1 MSVPDRILN
10 DLFAQKLSC
19 EESPTEG
26 NYKVSVRLASGR
38 WAMLAKNLSE
48 EMATALTAQLNAL
61 SESGMGVCH
70 PIADMESM
78 GIRDRLSEVRFARKI
93 VPPKRP

>member
-48 EMATALTAQLNAL
+48 EMATALTA
-61 SESGMGVCH
+61 
-70 PIADMESM
+70 